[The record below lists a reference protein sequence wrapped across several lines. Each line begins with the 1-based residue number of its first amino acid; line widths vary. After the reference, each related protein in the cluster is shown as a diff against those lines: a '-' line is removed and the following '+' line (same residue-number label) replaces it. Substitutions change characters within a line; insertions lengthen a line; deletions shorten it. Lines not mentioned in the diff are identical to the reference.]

1 MWDADFMAASG
12 MAGQSQVSSGLVQQ
26 PAMANNPTVYSYN
39 STAALQQQQQ
49 QQYAAQQQLTLQ
61 NQVNSLKILKLLF
74 IFLFAP
80 FTLSLSELFV
90 RYSLF
95 IAHTLPRSPCMGYS
109 NSHKLL
115 LCIEIY
121 IKLLMYSVELEL

>member
-1 MWDADFMAASG
+1 MWGADFMAASG

-61 NQVNSLKILKLLF
+61 NQVSPLKILKL
-74 IFLFAP
+74 FLFYVYFLVCAFQP
-80 FTLSLSELFV
+80 FGV
-90 RYSLF
+90 
-95 IAHTLPRSPCMGYS
+95 C
-109 NSHKLL
+109 
-115 LCIEIY
+115 
-121 IKLLMYSVELEL
+121 V